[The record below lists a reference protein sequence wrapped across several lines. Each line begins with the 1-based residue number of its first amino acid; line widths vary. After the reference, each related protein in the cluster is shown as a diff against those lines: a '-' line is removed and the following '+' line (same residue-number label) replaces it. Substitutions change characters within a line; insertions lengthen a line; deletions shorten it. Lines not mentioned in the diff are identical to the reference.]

1 MQPSLF
7 ILAFNF
13 LFHNSIFIIFICLTV
28 IAKNCIINIDKIV
41 VFHSHINE
49 KVINRVFHS
58 HISEKVINRV
68 FHDLIIEKVKIN
80 KKY

>member
-1 MQPSLF
+1 MQDQL
-7 ILAFNF
+7 NF
-13 LFHNSIFIIFICLTV
+13 LTLGL
-28 IAKNCIINIDKIV
+28 KNCIINIDKIV

-68 FHDLIIEKVKIN
+68 FHDLIIEKVKI
-80 KKY
+80 KRRYRFDTLLLFFARREI